1 MAPHYPAL
9 ITIPFPPILISP
21 SYTHFPA
28 YSTFFSSIMRGV
40 GAAQRVFELLD
51 RPPVIPPD
59 VPGAPKH
66 PRAAEILK
74 AIGGPVDP
82 ATLPPAAPVR
92 FEGVRF
98 EVSGCILYRSGRLR
112 KL

>member
-1 MAPHYPAL
+1 
-9 ITIPFPPILISP
+9 
-21 SYTHFPA
+21 
-28 YSTFFSSIMRGV
+28 MRGV
-40 GAAQRVFELLD
+40 GAAPRVFELLD

-98 EVSGCILYRSGRLR
+98 EVSGWGVVFLFWIRRMMSRALLMPYIL
-112 KL
+112 